1 MVYGIII
8 GLVVACGFALYLA
21 YDLYCE
27 NIEMQDIVRQQDNLL
42 AKQNEL
48 IVYIYSQLNEAI
60 VLSENES

>member
-8 GLVVACGFALYLA
+8 GLIVACGFALYLA

-27 NIEMQDIVRQQDNLL
+27 NIEMRDTIQQQDKLMDE
-42 AKQNEL
+42 QNKL
-48 IVYIYSQLNEAI
+48 IDDIYYQLI